1 MNANRGV
8 FERLESFVL
17 FVRDVRASRAWF
29 ERAFGVSVGPVN
41 DHSNLCVIG
50 VDGTDLVLRQMK
62 SGEHPPSIGTA
73 AAYPSFRVAD
83 ALRLHHDLKAMGVQ
97 VGPFHDGAGRKTFTI
112 RDLDDNRIDI
122 VQLVREQRTDV
133 AGMSASGLSL
143 EPAHN
148 KP

>member
-1 MNANRGV
+1 MNAKKGV

-29 ERAFGVSVGPVN
+29 ERAFGVSAGPVN
-41 DHSNLCVIG
+41 DHSNLCVISIEG
-50 VDGTDLVLRQMK
+50 NDLVLQQMR

-83 ALRLHHDLKAMGVQ
+83 ALALHHDLKAMGVQ
-97 VGPFHDGAGRKTFTI
+97 VGPFHDGAGRKTFTV

-122 VQLVREQRTDV
+122 VQLVREQRADV
-133 AGMSASGLSL
+133 AGMSASGLTL
-143 EPAHN
+143 EPSH
-148 KP
+148 KR

>member
-1 MNANRGV
+1 MNARKGV

-17 FVRDVRASRAWF
+17 FVRDVRATKAWF
-29 ERAFGVSVGPVN
+29 ERAFGVGAGPVN

-50 VDGTDLVLRQMK
+50 IDGNSELVLQQMR

-73 AAYPSFRVAD
+73 AAYPVFRVAD
-83 ALRLHHDLKAMGVQ
+83 ALKLHHDLKGMGVQ
-97 VGPFHDGAGRKTFTI
+97 VGPFHDGAGRKTFTV

-122 VQLVREQRTDV
+122 VQLVREQRPDV
-133 AGMSASGLSL
+133 DKMSASSLTL
-143 EPAHN
+143 EPAR